1 MVTRLSAQPRWL
13 IVTLSLLA
21 APAVAA
27 APGDPPTVLVLF
39 SDEGRTPATSLLFT
53 GMQRELR
60 DRPDL
65 TLLSQFLDIASFG
78 RERHA
83 TEMAEFYRLRY
94 ADRHVDIVVTIGV
107 PATAFVGQHGRR
119 IWPSA
124 RIVAVAPS
132 AHQISAAAYAAANDR
147 VEVWHDH
154 YGTIEAALHLVPG
167 IREVVLISGDSSADR
182 RYLETARSAL
192 APLGSRVRLTELNG
206 LSIDAMSDRLGTLG
220 DDTVVLV
227 TSYFADAEGHTF
239 LPLDAVTQLARHSRR
254 PLFGVFDTWV
264 GSGIVGGH
272 AIDYRA
278 VGAQAAEAV
287 KDLLDDRAPRP
298 RAPATH
304 WVFDA
309 RALSRWN
316 IAEARLPA
324 GAAVMFREPS
334 LLSRYRWVILGATVL
349 VLGQSLLIGGLL
361 YQRRARRLAAAAA
374 LRAESARQRTEAQM
388 RLHLHDLAHVNV
400 LASIGQTAAAVA
412 HELNQPLTAVL
423 SNAQALR
430 RLLAREGR
438 TSPLVDEILADII
451 SEDRRAGDVIERM
464 RRLMKKDVFDWAPVD
479 VNAIVQDVTRVMA
492 PEAANLGVR
501 VETDLA
507 ASLPMPFGDR
517 IQLQQ
522 VLLNL
527 VQNGIQAAAANE
539 RRGGRVR
546 VVTSGVAP
554 GLEVSV
560 SDTGPGIAAEVMPR
574 LFEAFYTTKTTG
586 LGLGLSISRTIVEQH
601 GGSLVPSTAAEGGA
615 EFIVRLPVSASEAA

>member
-1 MVTRLSAQPRWL
+1 
-13 IVTLSLLA
+13 
-21 APAVAA
+21 
-27 APGDPPTVLVLF
+27 
-39 SDEGRTPATSLLFT
+39 
-53 GMQRELR
+53 
-60 DRPDL
+60 
-65 TLLSQFLDIASFG
+65 
-78 RERHA
+78 
-83 TEMAEFYRLRY
+83 
-94 ADRHVDIVVTIGV
+94 
-107 PATAFVGQHGRR
+107 
-119 IWPSA
+119 
-124 RIVAVAPS
+124 
-132 AHQISAAAYAAANDR
+132 
-147 VEVWHDH
+147 
-154 YGTIEAALHLVPG
+154 
-167 IREVVLISGDSSADR
+167 
-182 RYLETARSAL
+182 
-192 APLGSRVRLTELNG
+192 
-206 LSIDAMSDRLGTLG
+206 
-220 DDTVVLV
+220 
-227 TSYFADAEGHTF
+227 
-239 LPLDAVTQLARHSRR
+239 
-254 PLFGVFDTWV
+254 
-264 GSGIVGGH
+264 
-272 AIDYRA
+272 
-278 VGAQAAEAV
+278 
-287 KDLLDDRAPRP
+287 
-298 RAPATH
+298 
-304 WVFDA
+304 
-309 RALSRWN
+309 
-316 IAEARLPA
+316 
-324 GAAVMFREPS
+324 
-334 LLSRYRWVILGATVL
+334 
-349 VLGQSLLIGGLL
+349 
-361 YQRRARRLAAAAA
+361 
-374 LRAESARQRTEAQM
+374 M